1 MPARTRSRHLKDRDI
16 EAIVELLDGWN
27 GDVTWKDLCDACGPA
42 IGFIPTRQALN
53 KFSRIIGAYK
63 LAKERAKE
71 GTKELKLPPTLAMA
85 AQRIDRLTRE
95 VERLEREN
103 TALLEQ
109 FVVWQYNAFTHGLS
123 QEDLNKGLYKID
135 RGQT

>member
-1 MPARTRSRHLKDRDI
+1 MSTRTRSRHLKDSDI
-16 EAIVELLDGWN
+16 EAIVELLDGWDGN
-27 GDVTWKDLCDACGPA
+27 VTWKALCDACGPA
-42 IGFIPTRQALN
+42 IGFKPTRQTLN
-53 KFSRIIGAYK
+53 KFSRVVGAYK

-71 GTKELKLPPTLAMA
+71 GVKGLTIPPTLAMA

-109 FVVWQYNAFTHGLS
+109 FVVWQYNAFSHGLS